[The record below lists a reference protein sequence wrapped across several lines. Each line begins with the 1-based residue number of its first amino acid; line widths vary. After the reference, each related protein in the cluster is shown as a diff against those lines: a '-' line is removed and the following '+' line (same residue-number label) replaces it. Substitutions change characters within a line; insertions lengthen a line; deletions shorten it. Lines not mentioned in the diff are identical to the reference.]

1 MTMKKS
7 AVINTSPWIALCAAG
22 QAELLRKLFEN
33 IVMPK
38 AVYEEIMAGGK
49 GRTGLK
55 ELEKTDWL
63 LIRNIQDVSKTALLH
78 ELDRGEAEVIIL
90 AQEQG
95 ITQVIIDEKIAR
107 MQAQVS
113 GLTVIGTLGL
123 LLRAKRLGL
132 IDQIKPLTENILKA
146 GIYIHREIVKGILQ
160 EAGE

>member
-33 IVMPK
+33 IVMPD
-38 AVYEEIMAGGK
+38 AVHDEIRAGGK
-49 GRTGLK
+49 KGIGVR
-55 ELEKTDWL
+55 ELEKADWL
-63 LIRNIQDVSKTALLH
+63 QIMNIRDVSKIVLLH

-113 GLTVIGTLGL
+113 GLAVTGTLGL

-132 IDQIKPLTENILKA
+132 IDQISPLTENILKA